1 MTKLL
6 KGAKPILD
14 RTVHE
19 ELSYNVGGGP
29 RLFDDGI
36 EMHVKYDKD
45 VFIQQYKEWINES
58 TLFKIRGLKDFK
70 HTYIT
75 LGNTQAIDDFYR
87 LSNGKVYTFPGE
99 YPYHK
104 AFKENRRI
112 KLTDMP
118 INRPGPYIKNGSI
131 LSYPFAATGNKPDN
145 FEDRMEFLDN
155 TNVMLDLAYFGIY
168 YSPEV
173 LDLTKYPQV
182 HSVAFS
188 LSKIFCTGFM
198 RVGIIMSKHEWKT
211 PVKMLNEWN
220 YLPKLNMKIHSGL
233 MKKFTADYIYEKYR
247 AEQLKLCKELDLT
260 PSDTVLFGLSNDSK
274 WDEYTRNGVINRVCL
289 SIMLQN

>member
-1 MTKLL
+1 MTYL
-6 KGAKPILD
+6 KGAKAILD
-14 RTVHE
+14 DEIHRHLTF
-19 ELSYNVGGGP
+19 NIGGGP
-29 RLFDDGI
+29 KLFND
-36 EMHVKYDKD
+36 EEHMHVKADKD
-45 VFIQQYKEWINES
+45 RFIQQYITWLNES

-87 LSNGKVYTFPGE
+87 LSNGRVYTFPGE

-118 INRPGPYIKNGSI
+118 INRPGPYIKNGSV
-131 LSYPFAATGNKPDN
+131 LSYPFAATGNKPDK
-145 FEDRMEFLDN
+145 FEERMTFLDN

-168 YSPEV
+168 YSPAV

-188 LSKIFCTGFM
+188 LSKIFCTGYM
-198 RVGIIMSKHEWKT
+198 RVGIVMSKEEWDT
-211 PVKMLNEWN
+211 PLKMANDWG
-220 YLPKLNMKIHSGL
+220 YLPKLNMRIHSGL
-233 MKKFTADYIYEKYR
+233 MKQFGPDYVYEKYR
-247 AEQLKLCKELDLT
+247 KKQLKLCKELDLT
-260 PSDTVLFGLSNDSK
+260 PSDTILFGLSDESD